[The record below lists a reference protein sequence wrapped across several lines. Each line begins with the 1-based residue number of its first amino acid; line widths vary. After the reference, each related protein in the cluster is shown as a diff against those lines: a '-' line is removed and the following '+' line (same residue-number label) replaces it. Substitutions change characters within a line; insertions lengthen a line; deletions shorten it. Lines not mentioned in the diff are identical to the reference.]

1 MEVEKLGRRAPAL
14 LAPENGSAPTIPGI
28 KLHILRLSE
37 VVIPHR
43 LRLDTFPHSKG
54 AGEMMKLI
62 AVVAGLLLL
71 GMIGQANARGGHG
84 GRVSYGGGHHTTSHG
99 GSYLGGSGS
108 SHRGGTYVNSR
119 TGNRYGTHR

>member
-1 MEVEKLGRRAPAL
+1 
-14 LAPENGSAPTIPGI
+14 
-28 KLHILRLSE
+28 
-37 VVIPHR
+37 
-43 LRLDTFPHSKG
+43 
-54 AGEMMKLI
+54 MKLI
-62 AVVAGLLLL
+62 AIAAGLLLL
-71 GMIGQANARGGHG
+71 GVIGQANARGGHG